1 MAYFSKSK
9 SGSPL
14 SSLYFLIDV
23 PNFPDSCCMYF
34 SGSSSSSAS
43 TSASNGSSSNG
54 LSPPSSSPNPPK
66 PSASSAGASS
76 KASNPSSP
84 ESSKAGS
91 LCGASSLI
99 LYLVSSLRPK
109 SFSISASSS
118 GVKPV
123 PLTFFTFLPFLT

>member
-66 PSASSAGASS
+66 VSVSSAGASS

-99 LYLVSSLRPK
+99 LYLVSSSR
-109 SFSISASSS
+109 FSLSSS
-118 GVKPV
+118 IANLLYLSSSSFPRPQETG
-123 PLTFFTFLPFLT
+123 FA